1 MMVDLD
7 SLERVVE
14 QQIEDRLRG
23 LRQLCEAN
31 ERKVFSA
38 FTDVGVAET
47 DMHGSTGYGYD
58 DMGRARLD
66 QLFARVFGAEAGL
79 VRPAFVS
86 GTHALATALFALLRP
101 GDTLI
106 YATGAPYDT
115 LQPVIGTDARGSAGD
130 GLAGDGSL
138 RDWGVHY
145 VELALDRDALD
156 LTALVRAATEAAGR
170 VVVALQR
177 TPGYADRA
185 TLAVAQIAAAAETV
199 RSARPDARI
208 VVDNCYAE
216 FTERLEP
223 TEVGADLVAGSL
235 IKNPG
240 GGIAP
245 MGGYIVG
252 TRSAV
257 HQCACRLTAPGIAG
271 KAGAQELHRLYF
283 QGLFLAPHTVGQA
296 LSGAVFAAAA
306 LRHAGFEVSSH
317 LASAELPEMIVRIR
331 LGSAQRLVRFCQA
344 IARSFP
350 VDAHVRPV
358 PGPMPG
364 YAHDVIMASGGFIQ
378 GGSLELS
385 VDGPLREPFVAY
397 LQGGLT
403 YAHVKYAVLRAIR
416 DLTLS

>member
-1 MMVDLD
+1 MIVDV
-7 SLERVVE
+7 SGLERAVE
-14 QQIEDRLRG
+14 QEIAEQLHG
-23 LRQLCEAN
+23 LRQLSEAN
-31 ERKVFSA
+31 EHKVFSA
-38 FTDVGVAET
+38 FTDVHVAET

-58 DMGRARLD
+58 DTGRARLD

-106 YATGAPYDT
+106 YASGAPYDT
-115 LQPVIGTDARGSAGD
+115 LQPVIGIGADESTGE
-130 GLAGDGSL
+130 GSL
-138 RDWGVHY
+138 CDLGVRY
-145 VELALDRDALD
+145 VELTLCGGGIDTAALAK
-156 LTALVRAATEAAGR
+156 AAAEAPGK

-177 TPGYADRA
+177 TPGYANRSA
-185 TLAVAQIAAAAETV
+185 LSVAQIAEAVRVV
-199 RSARPDARI
+199 RSVRLDARVI
-208 VVDNCYAE
+208 VDNCYGE
-216 FTERLEP
+216 FTEEWEP
-223 TEVGADLVAGSL
+223 TDVGADLAVGSL

-240 GGIAP
+240 GGIVPA
-245 MGGYIVG
+245 GGYVVG

-257 HQCACRLTAPGIAG
+257 HLCACRLTAPGIAG
-271 KAGAQELHRLYF
+271 KAGAHEVHRLYF
-283 QGLFLAPHTVGQA
+283 QGLFLAPHVVGQA
-296 LSGAVFAAAA
+296 LSGAAFAAAA
-306 LRHAGFEVSSH
+306 LRRTGFDVASH
-317 LASAELPEMIVRIR
+317 GNSAEIPEMIVRVR
-331 LGSAQRLVRFCQA
+331 LGSAAKLERFCQA

-364 YAHDVIMASGGFIQ
+364 YAHDVIMATGGFVQ

-403 YAHVKYAVLRAIR
+403 YAHVKYAVLRAIG
-416 DLTLS
+416 DLTST